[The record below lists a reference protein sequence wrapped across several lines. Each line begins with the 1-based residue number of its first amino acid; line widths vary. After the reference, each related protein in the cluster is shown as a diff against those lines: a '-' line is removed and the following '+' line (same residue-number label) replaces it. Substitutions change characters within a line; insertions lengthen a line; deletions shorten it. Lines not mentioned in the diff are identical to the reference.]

1 MLRSA
6 FLAFA
11 AAALIGAPGL
21 PSAAA
26 TDIPAPGESKHIDE
40 IKERGTLRAGILG
53 GYPWLRENTSGS
65 GEPWDGPA
73 WLLLN
78 EYVKRLGVELEL
90 VPVSHETK
98 VPVVTTG
105 QVDLTVAPLSATEE
119 RKKVVDFV
127 IYSSSTVCMFGKADN
142 PKLKD
147 AKTVDDLDR
156 EDITVAYFTGGAEE
170 TWVPK
175 RFKKAQARGVS
186 GSGTA
191 APVEEIMAGRADVAP
206 IDKVSWVT
214 LNKAQPGL
222 VSWPQGD
229 DCLKSTEFANPV
241 GLALPQGDEK
251 YLAWLTAVAEEM
263 KPALEEEEI
272 RLIKEGETPQ

>member
-1 MLRSA
+1 MLRHA
-6 FLAFA
+6 FLAFV
-11 AAALIGAPGL
+11 AAALIGTPVVTM
-21 PSAAA
+21 AAA
-26 TDIPAPGESKHIDE
+26 TDVPPPGASKHIDE
-40 IKERGTLRAGILG
+40 IKQRGTLRAGILG

-65 GEPWDGPA
+65 GQPWDGPA

-78 EYVKRLGVELEL
+78 EYAKRLDVKIEL

-105 QVDLTVAPLSATEE
+105 QVDLTIAPLSATEE

-127 IYSSSTVCMFGKADN
+127 VYSNSTVCMFGKADN
-142 PKLKD
+142 PKLKNV
-147 AKTVDDLDR
+147 KTVDDLDR
-156 EDITVAYFTGGAEE
+156 PDITIAYFTGGAEE

-214 LNKAQPGL
+214 LSKAQPGL
-222 VSWPQGD
+222 VSWPQGE

-241 GLALPQGDEK
+241 GLAVPKGDEK
-251 YLAWLTAVAEEM
+251 YLAWLTAVAEEL
-263 KPALEEEEI
+263 KPKLEAEEL
-272 RLIKEGETPQ
+272 RLIKQGETPQ

>member
-1 MLRSA
+1 MLRRA
-6 FLAFA
+6 FLAFS
-11 AAALIGAPGL
+11 AAALLGVTGL
-21 PSAAA
+21 AMAAA
-26 TDIPAPGESKHIDE
+26 TDVPAPGESKHIDE
-40 IKERGTLRAGILG
+40 IKKRGTLRAGILG

-65 GEPWDGPA
+65 GEQWDGPA

-78 EYVKRLGVELEL
+78 EYADRLGVKVEL

-105 QVDLTVAPLSATEE
+105 QVDLTIAPLSATEE

-127 IYSSSTVCMFGKADN
+127 VYSNSTVCMFGKADN

-147 AKTVDDLDR
+147 AKSVDDLDR

-214 LNKAQPGL
+214 LSKAQPGL
-222 VSWPQGD
+222 VSWPAGD
-229 DCLKSTEFANPV
+229 DCLKSQEFANPV
-241 GLALPQGDEK
+241 GLAVPRGDEK
-251 YLAWLTAVAEEM
+251 YLAWLTTVAEEL
-263 KPALEEEEI
+263 KPKLEADEL